1 MVAGNFTLLITKGS
15 FFTEAGLWDSA
26 GASLGR
32 WGTGSWHTC
41 GAVRRTSVSDEFG
54 GQDVAKGVRRA
65 VGDVVEENTVGSH
78 IFASGSESESVVG
91 VFVAP
96 RNISVLYISLV

>member
-1 MVAGNFTLLITKGS
+1 M
-15 FFTEAGLWDSA
+15 
-26 GASLGR
+26 
-32 WGTGSWHTC
+32 
-41 GAVRRTSVSDEFG
+41 
-54 GQDVAKGVRRA
+54 
-65 VGDVVEENTVGSH
+65 GDVVEENTVGSH